1 MQKEAGKRG
10 GLPSP
15 CSLQCEGSPRL
26 FPTSYPSLSELC
38 YTESETF
45 KLKLS
50 RSVKAE
56 LAGLQ
61 RVQGSSQGTKVQR
74 EGDGMRVE
82 KWAKEITDLIS
93 VNPIF
98 CDIWVSSR

>member
-10 GLPSP
+10 SLPSP
-15 CSLQCEGSPRL
+15 CSLQSEGSPSL
-26 FPTSYPSLSELC
+26 FPTSYPSLSELY

-50 RSVKAE
+50 GSAKAE

-74 EGDGMRVE
+74 EGGGVRVE
-82 KWAKEITDLIS
+82 K
-93 VNPIF
+93 
-98 CDIWVSSR
+98 

>member
-1 MQKEAGKRG
+1 MQKKAGKKG

-15 CSLQCEGSPRL
+15 CSPQCEGSPRL

-50 RSVKAE
+50 GSAKAQ

-74 EGDGMRVE
+74 ERGGVRVG
-82 KWAKEITDLIS
+82 KWDREITVLIS
-93 VNPIF
+93 DKPIF
-98 CDIWVSSR
+98 CDIWASAR